1 MDIRKAHAR
10 AEVIATLHEWMAVH
24 GNLCLALRHPENT
37 GPSRALIVGMIHR
50 IGKILVEGGALT
62 EEELN
67 FATRVEQE
75 EYGLEK
81 IQ

>member
-1 MDIRKAHAR
+1 MDISKALIP
-10 AEVIATLHEWMAVH
+10 AEVVATLHEWLTVH

-37 GPSRALIVGMIHR
+37 GPSRVLIVGMIYR
-50 IGKILVEGGALT
+50 IGKILVEGGVLT
-62 EEELN
+62 QEELN

-75 EYGLEK
+75 EFGLEK